1 MDGTGPNLT
10 VQTASLPG
18 GTVSLRVWSNPGKP
32 RLAFLHANG
41 FCASAYRQV
50 FEKLAGDYEIWAPD
64 LRGHGATTLPADA
77 GMHRSWGIY
86 VTDMMALWGQLGF
99 VPDAMAGHSM
109 GATTALM
116 TAARL
121 AREGRTIPALA
132 LIEPVILP
140 RPVYWLARSP
150 VFALNRNR
158 MPIARQARRRRNGW
172 PDREAARLR
181 YAKHPGFAR
190 WAPGVLEDY
199 LEGGLKA
206 AGEGAGN
213 GNRGGEGK
221 VILACDPAWEAANYE
236 AQAHNP
242 DAAARLVAGRA
253 HVLQAGHGSTLMRPR
268 ALTRYGARLTRMDD
282 LGHLA
287 PMQAPDR
294 IAAWLSG
301 ALAGEEG

>member
-1 MDGTGPNLT
+1 MDGTGPDWT
-10 VQTASLPG
+10 VQTVSLPG
-18 GTVSLRVWSNPGKP
+18 GTVSLRVWSNPGISRAWLSCTPMVSAP
-32 RLAFLHANG
+32 RPIARL
-41 FCASAYRQV
+41 
-50 FEKLAGDYEIWAPD
+50 FEKLAGEYEIWAPD

-99 VPDAMAGHSM
+99 VPDALAGHSM

-150 VFALNRNR
+150 FFALNRNR

-172 PDREAARLR
+172 PDREAARQR

-199 LEGGLKA
+199 LEGGLLDV
-206 AGEGAGN
+206 GNGAGD
-213 GNRGGEGK
+213 GEK
-221 VILACDPAWEAANYE
+221 KLILACDPAWEAANLRS
-236 AQAHNP
+236 P
-242 DAAARLVAGRA
+242 
-253 HVLQAGHGSTLMRPR
+253 
-268 ALTRYGARLTRMDD
+268 GA
-282 LGHLA
+282 
-287 PMQAPDR
+287 
-294 IAAWLSG
+294 
-301 ALAGEEG
+301 

>member
-1 MDGTGPNLT
+1 MDGTGPDWT
-10 VQTASLPG
+10 VQTVFLPG

-50 FEKLAGDYEIWAPD
+50 FEKLAGEYEIWAPD

-77 GMHRSWGIY
+77 DMHRSWGIY

-150 VFALNRNR
+150 FFALNRNR

-172 PDREAARLR
+172 PDREAARQR

-199 LEGGLKA
+199 LEGGLRD
-206 AGEGAGN
+206 AGSGAGD
-213 GNRGGEGK
+213 GEK
-221 VILACDPAWEAANYE
+221 KLILACDPAWEAANYE
-236 AQAHNP
+236 AQGHNP
-242 DAAARLVAGRA
+242 DAAARQVAGHA
-253 HVLQAGHGSTLMRPR
+253 HVLQAGHGSTLMRPGV
-268 ALTRYGARLTRMDD
+268 LTRHGAQLTRMDD

-294 IAAWLSG
+294 IAGWLSG
-301 ALAGEEG
+301 ALAGEES